1 MTPVA
6 DIVGTNITA
15 SAAYEGYTAWTG
27 TGIDANGNTAT
38 VTCYWKIDNGKL
50 YIAGIIPNTNKST
63 SNIPWYSS
71 KSSITEVYVEEGTKT
86 SADASYLF
94 YGFYNATSIDVSNLD
109 TSDATNMY

>member
-1 MTPVA
+1 MAKMKKNWLYRALCTVLAVTLVSGTAVMTPVA

-86 SADASYLF
+86 
-94 YGFYNATSIDVSNLD
+94 T
-109 TSDATNMY
+109 